1 MVGQLNRL
9 PLRFRPPVAYNPGD
23 MPAPLGTIAKLLAAG
38 DVGALPPGQAAASQS
53 LTQWDYHSPA
63 AWDGWDWLLAAAFLL
78 ATVYVVAL
86 YLRDTRALAP
96 RGRTGWCVWM
106 TLLRLGVLAGLFAIF
121 LNPHERTETQAY
133 RPSQVVLLVDTSA
146 SMEQPEVDPRSAGA
160 ASVPTRAEAVRKLLA
175 ESPLIEQLQGTHHVD
190 LYTFDADVSAVQQ
203 RFLTRYRPAGERQ
216 PDTSAAAST
225 PGADDARPSASPVN
239 WDQLLQPRGQSTRLG
254 DALDK
259 LLADVKSKSLSG
271 VVVFTDGANN
281 SGRDWR
287 AAHERAKE
295 NGVRLVTVGV
305 GSTTP
310 PVNLEIA
317 KVIAPSDVQL
327 GDPFELTGLL
337 QSSGLIAQLPGGAG
351 SKTVTVELLEKTP
364 GDAEAKVV
372 DQADATLTADG
383 VPVSVTFSR
392 QPAAAGEFEYGLRV
406 QSPGLVE
413 SRADDNLK
421 TRGVQVFDRP
431 LRILVVAGGP
441 MRDYQFAKNALYR
454 HKSFE
459 VDVWLQ
465 TGGPGISQD
474 ATELLYE
481 FPQTREELFAYDV
494 VLAFDPDW
502 SLIPDDGRQMLEA
515 WVTDFGGGVILVA
528 GDVYTP
534 QLAAV
539 DPDREPGYKSIF
551 NLYPVVLEEIGLTL
565 GKPQQSKKVFP
576 LGLTQAGQ
584 AADFLQLTDD
594 PSTAPE
600 VWEEFPGVFRCYPT
614 RAHKGGATVYAEFTD
629 PLSRGRSGPPVLLAG
644 QRYGLGAGMY
654 LGSPEVWR
662 LRALDESYY
671 DRFWVKLV
679 RKAAEGRLKRGLE
692 RAVLLLEGRDYEI
705 GQTVPVRARVVDVNY
720 QPLPEAATT
729 VEVFDPA
736 GKPLIPSP
744 ELLQDRNRRE
754 EYVGTLRVAAP
765 GRYRFELSTPQP
777 GDKATAEINVVMP
790 RLEAS
795 DPLQNVALL
804 KNLADGTGGR
814 YLALDEAA
822 ATLPSLLPNAG
833 HEFLLDQRISEL
845 WDEQWLLVLIG
856 VLLAAEWLTRKLLRL
871 A

>member
-1 MVGQLNRL
+1 MPALVPYPPL
-9 PLRFRPPVAYNPGD
+9 PLAQT
-23 MPAPLGTIAKLLAAG
+23 PLAQE
-38 DVGALPPGQAAASQS
+38 V
-53 LTQWDYHSPA
+53 TQWDYHSPA
-63 AWDGWDWLLAAAFLL
+63 AWDGGDWLLAAAFVL
-78 ATVYVVAL
+78 AAVYVVVL

-96 RGRTGWCVWM
+96 RGRLGWCAWM
-106 TLLRLGVLAGLFAIF
+106 TLLRLGVLAGLFVIF

-146 SMEQPEVDPRSAGA
+146 SMEQPALDPRSAGA
-160 ASVPTRAEAVRKLLA
+160 ADIPSRSEAVRRVLA
-175 ESPLIEQLQGTHHVD
+175 DSELIEQLRATHLVD
-190 LYTFDADVSAVQQ
+190 VYTFDADVSENLH
-203 RFLTRYRPAGERQ
+203 RFGTRYQPAGERAAS
-216 PDTSAAAST
+216 PSAAAS
-225 PGADDARPSASPVN
+225 GREIADAAAPDWSN
-239 WDQLLQPRGQSTRLG
+239 LLRPRGQSTRLG

-259 LLADVKSKSLSG
+259 LLADIKSKSLSG
-271 VVVFTDGANN
+271 VVVFTDGASNA
-281 SGRDWR
+281 GRDWR
-287 AAHERAKE
+287 AAHERARE
-295 NGVRLVTVGV
+295 NGVRLIAVGV

-327 GDPFELTGLL
+327 GDPFELTGLV
-337 QSSGLIAQLPGGAG
+337 QSAGLIAQLPGGAG
-351 SKTVTVELLEKTP
+351 TKIVTVELLEKGP
-364 GDAEAKVV
+364 GEAEAKVV
-372 DQADATLTADG
+372 DRADATIKADG

-392 QPAAAGEFEYGLRV
+392 QPAAAGEFEYALRV

-413 SRADDNLK
+413 SRDDDNLK
-421 TRGVQVFDRP
+421 ARGVQVFDRP
-431 LRILVVAGGP
+431 LRVLVIAGGP

-454 HKSFE
+454 HKSFA

-494 VLAFDPDW
+494 VVAFDPDW
-502 SLIPDDGRQMLEA
+502 SLVPEAGRQMLES
-515 WVTDFGGGVILVA
+515 WVTDFGGGVVLVA

-539 DPDREPGYKSIF
+539 DPQREPGYQSIF
-551 NLYPVVLEEIGLTL
+551 NLYPVILEEIGLTL
-565 GKPQQSKKVFP
+565 GKPQRSNKVFP

-594 PSTAPE
+594 PVTAPE
-600 VWEEFPGVFRCYPT
+600 VWEEFPGVYRCYPT
-614 RAHKGGATVYAEFTD
+614 RAQKGGATVYAEFTD
-629 PLSRGRSGPPVLLAG
+629 PLSRGRSGAPVLLAG

-662 LRALDESYY
+662 LRSIDESYY

-692 RAVLLLEGRDYEI
+692 RTVLLLEGRDYEI

-720 QPLPEAATT
+720 QPLPDAAIT
-729 VEVFDPA
+729 VDVFDPA
-736 GKPLIPSP
+736 GRPLIPAP
-744 ELLQDRNRRE
+744 ELLQDRNRPE
-754 EYVGTLRVAAP
+754 EYAGTLRVAVP
-765 GRYRFELSTPQP
+765 GRYRFELKTARP
-777 GDKATAEINVVMP
+777 GDAATAEINVVMP

-804 KNLADGTGGR
+804 KNLTDDTGGR
-814 YLALDEAA
+814 YLTLDEAA
-822 ATLPSLLPNAG
+822 AELPSLLPNAG